1 MTEHESSTGD
11 IKDSIL
17 SKVIDVVLSD
27 VVKPCFIEII
37 VIIVILQQQLCHTAD
52 IGICTCAWTD
62 RSNIWRQIGILTHL
76 VKFASRRLPEVLIV
90 IASRDACV
98 TVVWM

>member
-27 VVKPCFIEII
+27 VVKPCFIVII
-37 VIIVILQQQLCHTAD
+37 VIIVILQQHSFATLQTLAFAPVHGPTGQL
-52 IGICTCAWTD
+52 
-62 RSNIWRQIGILTHL
+62 S
-76 VKFASRRLPEVLIV
+76 VVRLE
-90 IASRDACV
+90 S
-98 TVVWM
+98 

>member
-27 VVKPCFIEII
+27 VVKPSFIVII
-37 VIIVILQQQLCHTAD
+37 VIIVISVISVISVIIVILQQHSFATLQTLAFAPVHGPT
-52 IGICTCAWTD
+52 G
-62 RSNIWRQIGILTHL
+62 QIS
-76 VKFASRRLPEVLIV
+76 VVRLE
-90 IASRDACV
+90 S
-98 TVVWM
+98 